1 MPRVRDTPGRRR
13 RTLGDKGAGE
23 ALEDA
28 GAGKALE
35 DAGAGKALEDTG
47 IEGAGKALEVKYG
60 PAESLDHTARVCPGV
75 LSGRLR

>member
-28 GAGKALE
+28 GAGKALV
-35 DAGAGKALEDTG
+35 DTE

-60 PAESLDHTARVCPGV
+60 PAESLDHTARVWPGV